1 MKSFCL
7 SKSIRCN
14 CSQNMFK
21 CSRNSVWA
29 GCRVFK
35 ARVREMRRSS
45 PWPWSSESQTLFVL
59 PSVGTS
65 ARARVSGCRPCLVGR
80 HFIVLHLIKVDLD
93 QICVIIGNLWYSRT
107 KKGPV
112 AVGESKVVVFCYSAL
127 RNSAVR
133 NYRRVTVQPIALVLT
148 IQTAKRDPKI
158 KRKESERIIIFF
170 LFIFVIILITLYW
183 FPTPEPCIR

>member
-1 MKSFCL
+1 MKSLCL
-7 SKSIRCN
+7 SRSICCN
-14 CSQNMFK
+14 CSQNMYK

-29 GCRVFK
+29 GCRVFE
-35 ARVREMRRSS
+35 ASRVREMRRSS

-65 ARARVSGCRPCLVGR
+65 ARARVSRCRPCLVGR

-93 QICVIIGNLWYSRT
+93 QTFVIIGNLWYSRT

-112 AVGESKVVVFCYSAL
+112 GESMVVVFCYSAL

-133 NYRRVTVQPIALVLT
+133 TYRRVTAQPILVLKN
-148 IQTAKRDPKI
+148 QTAKRDPKI
-158 KRKESERIIIFF
+158 KWKESERIIIFF
-170 LFIFVIILITLYW
+170 FFILVIILIALYW
-183 FPTPEPCIR
+183 FPTPESCTR